1 MFHIKQSE
9 QNQMSM
15 SSVASSMVS
24 ISSSSEEQ
32 NGDLVNGVSGK
43 CHGSTKNGSG
53 KNRSGSAT
61 SDNERCECYHNNK
74 KRRSAKV
81 SRCFGNAYLCMP
93 PNLLCFKVWFVFII
107 FFYVVCRY
115 FSKGLGSSLVFEIWF
130 DILFCAFL
138 LSCV

>member
-1 MFHIKQSE
+1 MHFLKTPKNLTQHHTIKIVHFIKKLSIKKALLLKNMFHIKQSE
-9 QNQMSM
+9 QNQMSI

-32 NGDLVNGVSGK
+32 NSDLVNGVSGK

-93 PNLLCFKVWFVFII
+93 PNLLCFKV
-107 FFYVVCRY
+107 
-115 FSKGLGSSLVFEIWF
+115 
-130 DILFCAFL
+130 
-138 LSCV
+138 